1 MTRTLVCILAMLVG
15 GTCAY
20 LMGKQA
26 GERRYHH
33 ISGFAWSDEE
43 WAKRSHGI
51 RTSYNRDHDLSTTE
65 LTLVPGDERWL
76 DFVFWCVN
84 NKVAEHQVEAY
95 GGTEWNGPTG
105 GIIFHWAP
113 GSRWETHTLAG
124 FGATIGH
131 VTGEHRWMDTNF
143 PDFFE
148 KYGGVYGINIKD
160 RLAAIDRV
168 SPGPWVEFLTY
179 IGGPNSPHYRYL
191 FHQEVVIDP
200 VRERIYLTAGQGLG
214 FEYSFERYYHELGM
228 LLTDAKVYQFF
239 QMYDMYGP
247 GFASLGGWA
256 KNRLSAS
263 LRSIYLVDEMEKW
276 ATRPGVA
283 KAVKYDPHPSSLPI
297 PGGLPEED
305 AVKRGEAVYKK
316 QCVPC
321 HGAAGDGKGFLAASF
336 ETRPNNFT
344 RGSYKFRSTKP
355 GELPAIDDIER
366 TIAGGVPN
374 TLMPAWAQ
382 FLKPGEIHDVARYLV
397 IFSAR
402 FVQAARAGKQPES
415 LVVPPIPAEFGSLAI
430 RGGELFA
437 KAGCGHCHVPD
448 GSAKAPLL
456 RDGADN
462 QVHVT
467 DLGYKW
473 AFKNGYRPEDLYRTL
488 FAGLGEAPM
497 PSYLDAFPDERDRW
511 ALIAHVLSRSPQ
523 KPPRLHLADYR
534 AGVLAV
540 GKKLDGNGRVRR

>member
-1 MTRTLVCILAMLVG
+1 MLF
-15 GTCAY
+15 
-20 LMGKQA
+20 
-26 GERRYHH
+26 R
-33 ISGFAWSDEE
+33 SSDEE
-43 WAKRSHGI
+43 WAKHSHGI

-124 FGATIGH
+124 FGATIAH

-256 KNRLSAS
+256 KNRLSA
-263 LRSIYLVDEMEKW
+263 
-276 ATRPGVA
+276 
-283 KAVKYDPHPSSLPI
+283 
-297 PGGLPEED
+297 
-305 AVKRGEAVYKK
+305 
-316 QCVPC
+316 
-321 HGAAGDGKGFLAASF
+321 
-336 ETRPNNFT
+336 
-344 RGSYKFRSTKP
+344 
-355 GELPAIDDIER
+355 
-366 TIAGGVPN
+366 
-374 TLMPAWAQ
+374 
-382 FLKPGEIHDVARYLV
+382 
-397 IFSAR
+397 
-402 FVQAARAGKQPES
+402 
-415 LVVPPIPAEFGSLAI
+415 
-430 RGGELFA
+430 
-437 KAGCGHCHVPD
+437 
-448 GSAKAPLL
+448 
-456 RDGADN
+456 
-462 QVHVT
+462 
-467 DLGYKW
+467 
-473 AFKNGYRPEDLYRTL
+473 
-488 FAGLGEAPM
+488 
-497 PSYLDAFPDERDRW
+497 
-511 ALIAHVLSRSPQ
+511 
-523 KPPRLHLADYR
+523 
-534 AGVLAV
+534 
-540 GKKLDGNGRVRR
+540 